1 MHEAEWLTRKLR
13 IDKRLQALNPK
24 WQIIPYRP
32 GLDIAALSC
41 HAVTEFPTANGPADY
56 GLIVNGLSLGIL
68 EGKKVT
74 VNLQNVLEQ
83 AKRYASGA
91 DVRATNFFG

>member
-56 GLIVNGLSLGIL
+56 GF
-68 EGKKVT
+68 
-74 VNLQNVLEQ
+74 
-83 AKRYASGA
+83 
-91 DVRATNFFG
+91 RAMLLKAVPATRGTGNPIKWRFAT

>member
-24 WQIIPYRP
+24 WQIIRYRP
-32 GLDIAALSC
+32 GLDVAALTC
-41 HAVTEFPTANGPADY
+41 HAVTEIPTANGPADY
-56 GLIVNGLSLGIL
+56 GLIVNGLFLGIL

-74 VNLQNVLEQ
+74 VNPNARKLNL
-83 AKRYASGA
+83 
-91 DVRATNFFG
+91 